1 MPGFK
6 FTRVRV
12 DGASVKLVTDEEF
25 FYDKFHLLIVRVYA
39 QQVFDDKVVN
49 IFVINMN
56 QFCI

>member
-1 MPGFK
+1 MLNKCIF
-6 FTRVRV
+6 FN
-12 DGASVKLVTDEEF
+12 SVKLVTDEQF

-56 QFCI
+56 QFCK